1 LDVTAAR
8 AGARPLGSAYVA
20 LAALMW
26 SLAGILQRQ
35 LHMSL
40 ASQLA
45 GRAIFAFLALLVFI
59 AVAERGQLI
68 RAFRAIGRPGLAIAA
83 LMAISSGAFITAL
96 NDTTVANVLIIQ
108 ALVPLVSALLG
119 RLAGEPVHARTWA
132 AMGVAAAG
140 CAVMAGAPTRPG
152 LAGLIFSLITTL
164 TFSATIVITRRKA
177 EVSMAPATCLSQI
190 LVFAAFAPFA
200 HAGSLSGA
208 NLGYLALLGIAQMGL
223 GLFFLS
229 LGARLISAANVALIS
244 QLENVLGPLWVWL
257 AGIEH
262 PSAPTIAGG
271 IIVIAASSYRSPGA
285 RIRPGDF
292 GGSPNPTWHLVS
304 AMITRPSRWPLRSV
318 SMACLAGR
326 MGWPLRNGIA
336 ATAGAGPA
344 GRAPVHR
351 DPPPARDQD
360 ELAAGWYPDLELRSG
375 SVRWLAPIARGDRIG
390 CRFLCPWAVSRH
402 WALRGSA
409 HLLPRAC
416 T

>member
-40 ASQLA
+40 PSQLA

-152 LAGLIFSLITTL
+152 LAGLVFSLITTL
-164 TFSATIVITRRKA
+164 TFSATIVITRRRA
-177 EVSMAPATCLSQI
+177 EVSMAPATCLSQV

-200 HAGSLSGA
+200 HASELSGT

-262 PSAPTIAGG
+262 PSALTIAGG
-271 IIVIAASSYRSPGA
+271 IIVIAAVVIQVTWGQNPSWGFRRQPEPDLALGAGDDHAAVAVALAVGLDGLPGGQDGQAVAQRDRCGRECGAGWAGTGSPG
-285 RIRPGDF
+285 P
-292 GGSPNPTWHLVS
+292 
-304 AMITRPSRWPLRSV
+304 
-318 SMACLAGR
+318 
-326 MGWPLRNGIA
+326 
-336 ATAGAGPA
+336 
-344 GRAPVHR
+344 
-351 DPPPARDQD
+351 
-360 ELAAGWYPDLELRSG
+360 AAGQGPG
-375 SVRWLAPIARGDRIG
+375 
-390 CRFLCPWAVSRH
+390 
-402 WALRGSA
+402 
-409 HLLPRAC
+409 
-416 T
+416 